1 MSLTQFII
9 AIVIIIGSYYLTL
22 SGKSNC
28 TSCNNIVAKNAIK
41 CPSCGKI
48 SFKSIIIYFVYILI
62 IISIAFPYYN
72 QYKAYNYCSS
82 ANNFGSPVFELCVRE
97 YKKGRR

>member
-1 MSLTQFII
+1 MSLTQFAI
-9 AIVIIIGSYYLTL
+9 ALILIFGSYYLIL

-28 TSCNNIVAKNAIK
+28 TSCNNIVARNAIK

-48 SFKSIIIYFVYILI
+48 SFKSIIIYLVYIII
-62 IISIAFPYYN
+62 IISMAFPYYN
-72 QYKAYNYCSS
+72 QYKAYNYCSI
-82 ANNFGSPVFELCVRE
+82 ANNFGSSAFELCVRE